1 MEGAGGAPAGAL
13 GFWVAEGGGG
23 REMEASVASMAAWM
37 AEDGTEDW
45 VLGMGMDG
53 VDSSD
58 LKSQPTQS
66 SVPLA

>member
-1 MEGAGGAPAGAL
+1 
-13 GFWVAEGGGG
+13 
-23 REMEASVASMAAWM
+23 MEASVASMAAWM